1 MDHGIIFQA
10 PAKTLVS
17 LIEALKDI
25 SGTVDA
31 IDQVWIAVNFWTLA
45 RRSKWEKAQLTALD
59 VPNAVNSSAAI
70 AWARDLDRFFH
81 LVQETIPN
89 AQKCGWMER
98 YPARVTNNVG
108 QYWYGKRIQ
117 VLNIVGRAVAERFGW
132 RSLRTNERR
141 VSLRD
146 NVHPTD
152 GVLLAVLD
160 TLVWATI
167 DD

>member
-31 IDQVWIAVNFWTLA
+31 IDQVWIAVNCWTLA
-45 RRSKWEKAQLTALD
+45 AQLTALD
-59 VPNAVNSSAAI
+59 VPNAVNSSTAI

-98 YPARVTNNVG
+98 YPARVTDNVG
-108 QYWYGKRIQ
+108 TYYYGKHIQ
-117 VLNIVGRAVAERFGW
+117 VLNTVGTAVAERFGW